1 MYQEG
6 EIGNLISSW
15 KLGGEFD
22 EFGNLITSNF
32 VDGEY
37 YPELSQFD
45 DYSLKQT
52 FIKESV

>member
-6 EIGNLISSW
+6 EIGNLMSSW

>member
-1 MYQEG
+1 MYQES
-6 EIGNLISSW
+6 EIGNLMSSW

-32 VDGEY
+32 IDGEY